1 MLHLEVE
8 NDRPDKPKNHGGS
21 AINNVS
27 SVDVDKFDLMKKN
40 ESVSICIVCHICGR
54 QVLKLTLLLLRN
66 SRAVLQ
72 LER

>member
-8 NDRPDKPKNHGGS
+8 NDRPDKPKNHSGS

-40 ESVSICIVCHICGR
+40 ESVSICIACHICGL
-54 QVLKLTLLLLRN
+54 QVL
-66 SRAVLQ
+66 
-72 LER
+72 